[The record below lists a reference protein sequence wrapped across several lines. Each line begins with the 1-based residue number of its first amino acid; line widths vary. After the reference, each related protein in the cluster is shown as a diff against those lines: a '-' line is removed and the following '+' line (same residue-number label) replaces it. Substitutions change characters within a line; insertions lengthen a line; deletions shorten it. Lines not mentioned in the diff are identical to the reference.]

1 MTFHQNAPGEI
12 RAIHEAGELGPDLV
26 PVHANTVSDRELAW
40 MAEAGMAISATPQAE
55 VAATRSV
62 SVLRRAIAHGV
73 TLSVGVDTLAV
84 LPIDLLGQIRLA
96 HILLQHTD
104 AQAMHDAG
112 RIAAALA
119 GEAKDERS

>member
-1 MTFHQNAPGEI
+1 M
-12 RAIHEAGELGPDLV
+12 RPDLE
-26 PVHANTVSDRELAW
+26 ALSELFK
-40 MAEAGMAISATPQAE
+40 AIPQPLTTTHE
-55 VAATRSV
+55 QNDGECVAATRSV

-73 TLSVGVDTLAV
+73 TLSVGVDTPAV